1 MNWLRR
7 KTRALLMSSR
17 LPMELGGWGGWSF
30 LSGFHSHREAQN
42 EMQMLTLPGSSG
54 WEDV

>member
-1 MNWLRR
+1 
-7 KTRALLMSSR
+7 MSSR